1 MSKLINMEK
10 DLHSQIQ
17 TLLERFDFQKVRDYM
32 ILTNWTW
39 VNPYGQSV
47 PTVDELRS
55 TAIRLLRCVADDE
68 KEYSSTGTGGLVAHK
83 FPWGLDLHFAIERR
97 STY

>member
-10 DLHSQIQ
+10 DFHSKIE
-17 TLLERFDFQKVRDYM
+17 TLLERFDFQKVHDYM
-32 ILTNWTW
+32 LLTNWTW
-39 VNPYGQSV
+39 VNTYGQSV

-83 FPWGLDLHFAIERR
+83 FPWGLDIHFSIERR
-97 STY
+97 SSY

>member
-1 MSKLINMEK
+1 MPKLINMEK

-39 VNPYGQSV
+39 VNSYGQSV

>member
-1 MSKLINMEK
+1 MNKE
-10 DLHSQIQ
+10 LHSQIE
-17 TLLERFDFQKVRDYM
+17 TLLERFDFQKVHGYM

-39 VNPYGQSV
+39 VNSYGQSV

-55 TAIRLLRCVADDE
+55 TAIRLLRSVAEDTKD
-68 KEYSSTGTGGLVAHK
+68 YSSTGTGGLVAHK
-83 FPWGLDLHFAIERR
+83 FPRGLDLHFAIERR

>member
-1 MSKLINMEK
+1 MSKLIPMKK
-10 DLHSQIQ
+10 DLHLQIE
-17 TLLERFDFQKVRDYM
+17 TLLERFDFQKVHDYM
-32 ILTNWTW
+32 ILTNWVW
-39 VNPYGQSV
+39 VNQYGQAV

-55 TAIRLLRCVADDE
+55 TAIRLLRCVADDS

-83 FPWGLDLHFAIERR
+83 FPWGLDLNFAIERR